1 MPLAPHPDSDPLETS
16 GTLPKDKEASA
27 NLTLSVSPF
36 VCTSVCSL
44 VYNHTLI
51 SKSYKTGAIGQCSRR
66 EVGFKFGGVF
76 FFFFSSSFFC
86 FSGPGYL
93 FISFDFFFL
102 LCSKHGCEW
111 NDHMS
116 ACKAITACLY
126 YTA

>member
-76 FFFFSSSFFC
+76 FFFLLFFV
-86 FSGPGYL
+86 FLVLAIYL
-93 FISFDFFFL
+93 FHSIFFFY
-102 LCSKHGCEW
+102 CVRSMVVSG
-111 NDHMS
+111 M
-116 ACKAITACLY
+116 II
-126 YTA
+126 

>member
-66 EVGFKFGGVF
+66 EVGFTFGGVF
-76 FFFFSSSFFC
+76 FFSFFLVLAI
-86 FSGPGYL
+86 YL
-93 FISFDFFFL
+93 FHSIFFIFYGVR
-102 LCSKHGCEW
+102 SMDVSG
-111 NDHMS
+111 M
-116 ACKAITACLY
+116 II
-126 YTA
+126 